1 MKLFIKSSCPVD
13 NNSSCHIYIHFPG
26 DHANFALDETTG
38 WITVKNPLDRDDE
51 AVMEKGGVYAMYV
64 QVGLIPLMIIGLSWS

>member
-1 MKLFIKSSCPVD
+1 
-13 NNSSCHIYIHFPG
+13 
-26 DHANFALDETTG
+26 LDETTG
-38 WITVKNPLDRDDE
+38 WITVKNPLDRDDQ